1 MSFLSWAF
9 AFGAAAVILPI
20 LFHLIRPTPKGSQR
34 FSSLMFLG
42 QSPPRI
48 KKRNR
53 VDHWLLLLLRAAVVL
68 LIVAAFMR
76 PFFRTGGEIF
86 VSDLPGNRVA
96 ILIDKS
102 SSMRR
107 PGLWQ
112 DAQEKLNETLG
123 QLEAGDD
130 VALFAFDNQL
140 ETLVN
145 FSEAEIVDLNS
156 RKKLVRD
163 QFSALQPSWLNTDL
177 GNALAATADFV
188 SELEEDRRSETGL
201 QIVLISDMQ
210 QGADLGGLQTYAWPD
225 DVRLSLQ
232 RVQGDSA
239 GNAVVRLLPD
249 EVAAALDAGNRVRV
263 ANAADSPTESFE
275 VSWQDSKG
283 TIDQSSTTSFYVPP
297 GTSQLLRVPDPQMEN
312 VNSLVVTGDSC
323 EFDNQYFVAPRSPR
337 KISIAFF
344 GDDQKDDA
352 DGYLYFLERVVPR
365 SKTQVVQVDAYSLI
379 DPQPWKDGVAPQLIV
394 LAGKPS
400 PAVVEKLKAWV
411 EQGGLLFCV
420 VAEPVAFESVSLLV
434 PGVRM
439 GSLEIEEDDYA
450 MLGTIDFSHPLFLP
464 LSGPR
469 FNDFTSIRFWKRT
482 DVRLA
487 DSSEDVQVIARFDD
501 DSVALWQNRIGRGT
515 VIGFSSSWRPQ
526 DSQLAMSTKFVPLI
540 TNLLGMS
547 DEADEAFENRFV
559 GDRIRIPD
567 GKNGWVIKVPDGSS
581 LQGDGA
587 SDRPQYFEMPG
598 IYTLEKSNEKRLIA
612 VNMNPDE
619 SQTAPMDPDRLESF
633 EVKMGE
639 QPTRAE
645 LVGSLQK
652 LKDRQLEQRQNI
664 WKWLL
669 LAVMGLLI
677 IETWFAGKRS
687 QSRFLT
693 EAPA

>member
-9 AFGAAAVILPI
+9 AFGAAAIILPI

-53 VDHWLLLLLRAAVVL
+53 IDHWLLLLLRAAVVL

-86 VSDLPGNRVA
+86 VTDLPGNRVA

-102 SSMRR
+102 SSMKR

-112 DAQEKLNETLG
+112 EVRIKLDEALE
-123 QLEAGDD
+123 QLESGDD

-140 ETLVN
+140 HTLVN
-145 FSEAEIVDLNS
+145 FSEAEIVDLSS

-163 QFSALQPSWLNTDL
+163 QFSALEPSWLNTDL

-188 SELEEDRRSETGL
+188 SELEDARRSETGL

-225 DVRLSLQ
+225 DVRLNVQ
-232 RVQGDSA
+232 RVQADNS

-249 EVAAALDAGNRVRV
+249 DVAAPVDVGNRVRV
-263 ANAADSPTESFE
+263 ANAEDSTSESFE
-275 VSWQDSKG
+275 VVWQDAKGNIDESSK
-283 TIDQSSTTSFYVPP
+283 TAFYVPP
-297 GTSQLLRVPDPQMEN
+297 GTSQLLRVPDPQIEN
-312 VNSLVVTGDSC
+312 VNSLVVKGDLS
-323 EFDNQYFVAPRSPR
+323 EFDNQFFVAPRSPQR
-337 KISIAFF
+337 ISIAFF

-352 DGYLYFLERVVPR
+352 EGYLYFLERVIPR
-365 SKTQVVQVDAYSLI
+365 SKSQVVQVDAYSLTE
-379 DPQPWKDGVAPQLIV
+379 PQPWENGVAPQLVV

-400 PAVVEKLKAWV
+400 PAVVETLQSWV

-420 VAEPVAFESVSLLV
+420 MAEAEALDGASSFLSGIRKGDS
-434 PGVRM
+434 
-439 GSLEIEEDDYA
+439 EIAEDDYA
-450 MLGTIDFSHPLFLP
+450 MLGTIDFSHPLFSP

-469 FNDFTSIRFWKRT
+469 FNDFTNIRFWKRT
-482 DVRLA
+482 DIRI
-487 DSSEDVQVIARFDD
+487 DDTPEDVQVIARFDD
-501 DSVALWQNRIGRGT
+501 DSVALWQNRIGKGI
-515 VIGFSSSWRPQ
+515 VVGFSSSWRPQ

-540 TNLLGMS
+540 TNLLGM
-547 DEADEAFENRFV
+547 ADTSNQEIENRMV
-559 GDRIRIPD
+559 GDRVQIPNTASD
-567 GKNGWVIKVPDGSS
+567 WVINAPDGSS
-581 LQGDGA
+581 VQVAPG
-587 SDRPQYFEMPG
+587 SDSPQYFQMPG
-598 IYTLEKSNEKRLIA
+598 VYTIQQADETFLTA
-612 VNMNPDE
+612 VNIDPDE

-633 EVKMGE
+633 EVKLGQ
-639 QPTRAE
+639 QPTRAD

-652 LKDRQLEQRQNI
+652 LKDRQLEQRQSI

-677 IETWFAGKRS
+677 IETWFAGQRS
-687 QSRFLT
+687 RHQVLT